1 MFTLNCKGKLIII
14 DKPLVMGVVNVNNDS
29 FYKGSRF
36 QNLDAIS
43 NKVDRMIEEGADIID
58 IGGQS
63 TRPGSERI
71 SADEELKRV
80 MPFFEMLSKKHNKA
94 LLSIDTYDSAIA
106 KEMVLAGA
114 SIVNDISAGEM
125 DKKMLETVATLRVP
139 FIAMHMKGVPETMH
153 QSIQY
158 ENIVT
163 DVLDFFINKIS
174 QCRDAGIADIIIDP
188 GFGFGKTIAH
198 NFQILKSLEIFKMLG
213 KPVMTGISR
222 KSTIY
227 KTLDISADDALNGTT
242 VMNTIALLNGANI
255 LRVHDVKEAREAV
268 TLLQA
273 YGKA

>member
-80 MPFFEMLSKKHNKA
+80 MPVFEMLSKKHNKA

-106 KEMVLAGA
+106 KETVFAGA

-125 DKKMLETVATLRVP
+125 DKKMLETVATLGVP

-153 QSIQY
+153 QSIQH

-213 KPVMTGISR
+213 KPVMAGISR
-222 KSTIY
+222 KSTIF
-227 KTLDISADDALNGTT
+227 KTLDVSADDALNGTT

>member
-14 DKPLVMGVVNVNNDS
+14 DKPLVMGILNVNNDS
-29 FYKGSRF
+29 FYAGSRF
-36 QNLDAIS
+36 QNLDAIN

-71 SADEELKRV
+71 SAGEELKRV
-80 MPFFEMLSKKHNKA
+80 MPVFEMLSKKHNET
-94 LLSIDTYDSAIA
+94 LFSIDTYDSAIA
-106 KEMVLAGA
+106 KEAVLAGA

-125 DKKMLETVATLRVP
+125 DKKMLETVATLGVP

-153 QSIQY
+153 QSIQH

-163 DVLDFFINKIS
+163 DVLDFFISKIS

-227 KTLDISADDALNGTT
+227 KTLEINADDALNGTT

-268 TLLQA
+268 ILLQA

>member
-80 MPFFEMLSKKHNKA
+80 MPVFEMLSKKHNKA